1 MARPDQQAA
10 PDQQDSGAR
19 GTSRRALLAGTVS
32 GAAGLA
38 LGAALSPAAAAART
52 GTPDLAAGLT
62 SGGTLPARPHQFVT
76 TRGGDFSVGGTAWR
90 FGGTNT
96 YYLHQQSHYMIDSA
110 LNDAAAMSLAAVR
123 AWAFA
128 DGSGGSYTALQPRPY
143 VYDDAAFDSLD
154 YAIYKAGQLGLR
166 LVLALVNNWPDYG
179 GMAQYVTWF
188 LGLPD
193 DSYGAATNHDMFYD
207 TKSIQDCYRAYVKYV
222 LTRFNR
228 YTGLRY
234 NEDPTIMT
242 FELANEPRSRSDK
255 SGQRLLTWVA
265 QTSAYIKRLAPHQL
279 VTTGDEGFY
288 GDPANSDYPYS
299 NYEGDRWKDFLALP
313 TIDYGTVHLYPQGW
327 GENPSSKPG
336 SDPVSWGT
344 TWITDHLSDGAALR
358 KPVVIEEYGL
368 AINAAQGIADESA
381 RDAGYQA
388 WTNAVLSHGGA
399 GDQFWLLTSRVD
411 DGSFYP
417 DYDGYRIIWDSESSN
432 STAAAAQLLSAHAK
446 AMAAAS

>member
-1 MARPDQQAA
+1 MATVH
-10 PDQQDSGAR
+10 QQDPGRR
-19 GTSRRALLAGTVS
+19 GTSRRALLAGSLT

-38 LGAALSPAAAAART
+38 IGAGLRPAAAAAGVRA
-52 GTPDLAAGLT
+52 GTLAPAAGLA
-62 SGGTLPARPHQFVT
+62 SGGPFPGRPHEFVT
-76 TRGGDFSVGGTAWR
+76 TRHGSFSVGGAGWR

-110 LNDAAAMSLAAVR
+110 LNDAAAMSLAVVR

-128 DGSGGSYTALQPRPY
+128 DGSGGSYTPLQPKPY
-143 VYDDAAFDSLD
+143 VYDNAAFDSLD

-193 DSYGAATNHDMFYD
+193 DSYGAAVNHDKFYS
-207 TKSIQDCYRAYVKYV
+207 TTEIQDCYRAYVRYV

-234 NEDPTIMT
+234 NEDPAIMT

-255 SGQRLLTWVA
+255 TGRELLAWVT
-265 QTSAYIKRLAPHQL
+265 QTSAYFKKLAPHQL

-288 GDPANSDYPYS
+288 GDPANPDYPYS

-336 SDPVSWGT
+336 TDPVSWGT
-344 TWITDHLSDGAALR
+344 TWITDHLSDGAALG

-368 AINAAQGIADESA
+368 ALNAAQGIADEAA
-381 RDAGYQA
+381 RDSGYQA
-388 WTNAVLSHGGA
+388 WTGAVLAHGGA

-417 DYDGYRIIWDSESSN
+417 DYDGYRIIWDNDPSN
-432 STAAAAQLLSAHAK
+432 STNAAAQLLSAHAK
-446 AMAAAS
+446 AMVSAS

>member
-1 MARPDQQAA
+1 MTERTHQR
-10 PDQQDSGAR
+10 SGGLGPTA
-19 GTSRRALLAGTVS
+19 TRRALLTGAAV

-38 LGAALSPAAAAART
+38 VGTGALPAAAATRPRA
-52 GTPDLAAGLT
+52 GGSLAAGHSLG
-62 SGGTLPARPHQFVT
+62 SRPGEFVT
-76 TRGGDFSVGGTAWR
+76 VANGQFHVGGAPVR

-128 DGSGGSYTALQPRPY
+128 DGPGNGATALQPQPY
-143 VYDDAAFDSLD
+143 VYNEAAFDSLD
-154 YAIYKAGQLGLR
+154 YSVYKAGQLGLR
-166 LVLALVNNWPDYG
+166 LILTLVNNWPDFG

-193 DSYGAATNHDMFYD
+193 DSNGAAVNHDLFYS
-207 TKSIQDCYRAYVKYV
+207 TRSIQDCYRAYVKHV
-222 LTRFNR
+222 LTRYNR

-255 SGQRLLTWVA
+255 TGQRLATWVSE
-265 QTSAYIKRLAPHQL
+265 TSAYFKKLAPRQL

-288 GDPANSDYPYS
+288 GDASNTDYPYS
-299 NYEGDRWKDFLALP
+299 DFEGDHWKQYLALP

-327 GENPSSKPG
+327 GENPSAKPG
-336 SDPVSWGT
+336 TDPVSWGT
-344 TWITDHLSDGAALR
+344 DWITRHLADGAALR
-358 KPVVIEEYGL
+358 KPVVIEEFGL
-368 AINAAQGIADESA
+368 AINAAQGIADEAA
-381 RDAGYQA
+381 RDSGYQA
-388 WTNAVLSHGGA
+388 WTDAVLKNGGA

-417 DYDGYRIIWDSESSN
+417 DFDGYRIIWDNDPSN
-432 STAAAAQLLSAHAK
+432 ATNAAAQLLSAHAR
-446 AMAAAS
+446 AMTASR

>member
-1 MARPDQQAA
+1 MAASH
-10 PDQQDSGAR
+10 QQDPGPR
-19 GTSRRALLAGTVS
+19 GTSRRALLAGTIT

-38 LGAALSPAAAAART
+38 LGAGLSPAAAAART
-52 GTPDLAAGLT
+52 GTPNAAAGLT
-62 SGGTLPARPHQFVT
+62 SGGTFPARPHEFVT
-76 TRGGDFSVGGTAWR
+76 TRGGNFSVGGTAWR

-110 LNDAAAMSLAAVR
+110 LNDAAAMSLAAIR

-128 DGSGGSYTALQPRPY
+128 DGSGGSYAALQPKPY

-154 YAIYKAGQLGLR
+154 YTISKAGQLGLR
-166 LVLALVNNWPDYG
+166 LVLTLVNNWPDYG
-179 GMAQYVTWF
+179 GMAQYVSWF

-193 DSYGAATNHDMFYD
+193 DSYGAAVNHDMFYS
-207 TKSIQDCYRAYVKYV
+207 TRSIQDCYRAYVKYV

-255 SGQRLLTWVA
+255 TGQQLLTWVTQA
-265 QTSAYIKRLAPHQL
+265 SAYFKHLAPHQL

-336 SDPVSWGT
+336 TDPVSWGT
-344 TWITDHLSDGAALR
+344 TWITSHLSDGAALH

-368 AINAAQGIADESA
+368 AINAAQGIADEAA
-381 RDAGYQA
+381 RDTGYRT
-388 WTNAVLSHGGA
+388 WTDTVLARGGA

-417 DYDGYRIIWDSESSN
+417 DYDGYRIIWDNEPGN
-432 STAAAAQLLSAHAK
+432 STNAAAQLLSAHAR